1 MADLIDDR
9 IQAASAPVDYSEAG
23 IFRLGLKISHLR
35 LILAI
40 EDHGQISAAADS
52 LSISQPA
59 ASRML
64 GEIESILKAPLCA
77 RIARGVELTQY
88 GKALA
93 RRARTIFL
101 ELRETARE
109 INELKTGSG
118 GSVSLG
124 SVTGPALNLA
134 VPAIRQVS
142 TAYPGIEINIQIENS
157 TVLVRELLAARH
169 DFVIGRIPDD
179 INPRLFNLVEIGAED
194 VCLIVREGHPLLD
207 KDVIVPG
214 DLPGYDWVF
223 QPQGTLLR
231 RAVEDS
237 FLSAGVPLPSTII
250 NTSSIILTISIVCN
264 TNAVAPVARDVANL
278 ISGNGSQ
285 AGQIRVLPT
294 TFDIQIRPYS
304 LITAKG
310 RALPPSAKLLYDLIL
325 KQSTA

>member
-1 MADLIDDR
+1 MDDP
-9 IQAASAPVDYSEAG
+9 ILLSSVPVDYSERG
-23 IFRLGLKISHLR
+23 IFRSGLKMSHLQ

-40 EDHGQISAAADS
+40 EDHGQISAAADA

-64 GEIESILKAPLCA
+64 GEVEAILKAPLCA
-77 RIARGVELTQY
+77 RVARGVELTQY
-88 GKALA
+88 GRALA

-101 ELRETARE
+101 ELRETTRE
-109 INELKTGSG
+109 INELRTGSG

-124 SVTGPALNLA
+124 SVTGPAINLA

-142 TAYPGIEINIQIENS
+142 TAYPGIAISIQIENS
-157 TVLVRELLAARH
+157 NVLVRELLAARH

-179 INPRLFNLVEIGAED
+179 MDPRQFNLIEIGEED

-207 KDVIVPG
+207 KGVVSSA

-223 QPQGTLLR
+223 QPSGTLLR

-237 FLSAGVPLPSTII
+237 FLTAGTPLPATII
-250 NTSSIILTISIVCN
+250 NTSSTILTISIVRN

-278 ISGNGSQ
+278 IAGNGSQ
-285 AGQIRVLPT
+285 AGEIRILPT
-294 TFDIQIRPYS
+294 DFNVKIRPYS
-304 LITAKG
+304 LITARG

>member
-1 MADLIDDR
+1 MDDP
-9 IQAASAPVDYSEAG
+9 IQQSSVPVDYSDRG
-23 IFRLGLKISHLR
+23 IFRSGLKMSHLQ

-40 EDHGQISAAADS
+40 EDHGQISAAADA
-52 LSISQPA
+52 LSMSQPA

-64 GEIESILKAPLCA
+64 GEIEAILKAPLCA
-77 RIARGVELTQY
+77 RVARGVELTQY
-88 GKALA
+88 GRALA

-109 INELKTGSG
+109 ITELKTGSG

-134 VPAIRQVS
+134 VPAVRQVS

-157 TVLVRELLAARH
+157 NVLVRELLSARH

-179 INPRLFNLVEIGAED
+179 MDPRQFNLIEIGEED
-194 VCLIVREGHPLLD
+194 VCLIVRDGHPLLD
-207 KDVIVPG
+207 KGLVSSA

-237 FLSAGVPLPSTII
+237 FLSAGTPLPATII
-250 NTSSIILTISIVCN
+250 NTSSIILTVSIVRH
-264 TNAVAPVARDVANL
+264 TNAIAPVARDVASL
-278 ISGNGSQ
+278 IATNGGQ
-285 AGQIRVLPT
+285 AGEIRILPT
-294 TFDIQIRPYS
+294 DFNIKIRPYS
-304 LITAKG
+304 LITARG

>member
-1 MADLIDDR
+1 MDDP
-9 IQAASAPVDYSEAG
+9 IQHSSVPVDYSDRG
-23 IFRLGLKISHLR
+23 IFRSGLKMSHLQ

-40 EDHGQISAAADS
+40 EDHGQISAAADA

-64 GEIESILKAPLCA
+64 GEIEAILKAPLCA
-77 RIARGVELTQY
+77 RVARGVELTQY
-88 GKALA
+88 GRALA

-109 INELKTGSG
+109 ISELKTGSG

-134 VPAIRQVS
+134 VPAVRQVS

-157 TVLVRELLAARH
+157 NVLVRELLSARH
-169 DFVIGRIPDD
+169 DFVIGRIPDEMD
-179 INPRLFNLVEIGAED
+179 PRQFNLIEIGEED

-207 KDVIVPG
+207 KGLVSSA

-237 FLSAGVPLPSTII
+237 FLSAGTPLPATII
-250 NTSSIILTISIVCN
+250 NTSSIILTVSIVRH
-264 TNAVAPVARDVANL
+264 TNAIAPVARDVASL
-278 ISGNGSQ
+278 IATNGGQ
-285 AGQIRVLPT
+285 AGEIRILPT
-294 TFDIQIRPYS
+294 DFNIKIRPYS
-304 LITAKG
+304 LITARG

>member
-1 MADLIDDR
+1 MTDFIDESLTP
-9 IQAASAPVDYSEAG
+9 IVAPVDYSEVG

-40 EDHGQISAAADS
+40 EEHGQISAAADA

-64 GEIESILKAPLCA
+64 GEIENILKAPLCS

-142 TAYPGIEINIQIENS
+142 TAYPGIEINVQIENS
-157 TVLVRELLAARH
+157 NVLVRELQAARH

-194 VCLIVREGHPLLD
+194 VCLIVRNGHPLLE
-207 KDVIVPG
+207 KDVIVPA

-250 NTSSIILTISIVCN
+250 NTSSIILTIAIVRN
-264 TNAVAPVARDVANL
+264 TNAVAPVARDVATL
-278 ISGNGSQ
+278 IAGDDSS

-294 TFDIQIRPYS
+294 AFDIRIRPYS

-310 RALPPSAKLLYDLIL
+310 RALPPSAKLLYDLIM

>member
-1 MADLIDDR
+1 MDDP
-9 IQAASAPVDYSEAG
+9 IQHSSVPVDYSDRG
-23 IFRLGLKISHLR
+23 IFRSGLKMSHLQ

-40 EDHGQISAAADS
+40 EDHGQISAAADA
-52 LSISQPA
+52 LSMSQPA

-64 GEIESILKAPLCA
+64 GEVEAILKAPLCA
-77 RIARGVELTQY
+77 RVARGVELTQY
-88 GKALA
+88 GRALA

-109 INELKTGSG
+109 ITELKTGSG

-134 VPAIRQVS
+134 VPAVRQVS

-157 TVLVRELLAARH
+157 NVLVRELLSARH
-169 DFVIGRIPDD
+169 DFVIGRIPDEMD
-179 INPRLFNLVEIGAED
+179 PRQFNLIEIGEED
-194 VCLIVREGHPLLD
+194 VCLIVRDGHPLLD
-207 KDVIVPG
+207 KDAVSST

-237 FLSAGVPLPSTII
+237 FLSTGTPLPATII
-250 NTSSIILTISIVCN
+250 NTSSIILTVSIVRH
-264 TNAVAPVARDVANL
+264 TNAIAPVARDVANL
-278 ISGNGSQ
+278 IATNGSQ
-285 AGQIRVLPT
+285 AGEIRVLPT
-294 TFDIQIRPYS
+294 DFNIKIRPYS
-304 LITAKG
+304 LITARG

>member
-1 MADLIDDR
+1 MDESGQVPGI
-9 IQAASAPVDYSEAG
+9 PVDYSERG
-23 IFRLGLKISHLR
+23 IFRSGVKMSHLQ

-64 GEIESILKAPLCA
+64 SEIESILKAPLCA
-77 RIARGVELTQY
+77 RVARGVELTQY
-88 GKALA
+88 GRALA

-109 INELKTGSG
+109 ITELKTGSG

-142 TAYPGIEINIQIENS
+142 TAYPGIEINIQIDNS
-157 TVLVRELLAARH
+157 NVLVRELQSARH
-169 DFVIGRIPDD
+169 DFVVGRIPDD
-179 INPRLFNLVEIGAED
+179 MDPRQFNLIEIGEED
-194 VCLIVREGHPLLD
+194 VCLIVREGHPLLE
-207 KDVIVPG
+207 KGVVSPQ

-223 QPQGTLLR
+223 QPPGTLLR

-237 FLSAGVPLPSTII
+237 FLSAGTPLPTTII
-250 NTSSIILTISIVCN
+250 NTSSIIMTISIVRH

-278 ISGNGSQ
+278 IAANGSQ
-285 AGQIRVLPT
+285 AGEIRILPT
-294 TFDIQIRPYS
+294 DFQIKIRPYS
-304 LITAKG
+304 LITARG

-325 KQSTA
+325 KQTTA

>member
-1 MADLIDDR
+1 MDDPVLL
-9 IQAASAPVDYSEAG
+9 SSVPVDYSERG
-23 IFRLGLKISHLR
+23 IFRSGLKMSHLQ

-40 EDHGQISAAADS
+40 EDHGQISAAADA

-64 GEIESILKAPLCA
+64 GEVEAILKAPLCA

-88 GKALA
+88 GRALA

-101 ELRETARE
+101 ELRETTRE

-124 SVTGPALNLA
+124 SVTGPAINLA

-157 TVLVRELLAARH
+157 NVLVRELLAARH
-169 DFVIGRIPDD
+169 DFVIARIPDD
-179 INPRLFNLVEIGAED
+179 TDPRQFNLIEIGEED
-194 VCLIVREGHPLLD
+194 VCLIVRTGHPLLD
-207 KDVIVPG
+207 KGIVSSA

-223 QPQGTLLR
+223 QPSGTLLR

-237 FLSAGVPLPSTII
+237 FLTAGTPLPATII
-250 NTSSIILTISIVCN
+250 NTSSTILTISIVRN

-278 ISGNGSQ
+278 ITGDGSQ
-285 AGQIRVLPT
+285 AGEIRILPT
-294 TFDIQIRPYS
+294 DFNVKIRPYS
-304 LITAKG
+304 LITARG

>member
-1 MADLIDDR
+1 MNDSVLR
-9 IQAASAPVDYSEAG
+9 SSVPVDYSDRG
-23 IFRLGLKISHLR
+23 IFRSGLKMSHLQ

-40 EDHGQISAAADS
+40 EDHGQISAAADA
-52 LSISQPA
+52 LSVSQPA

-64 GEIESILKAPLCA
+64 GEIEAILKAPLCA
-77 RIARGVELTQY
+77 RVARGVELTQY
-88 GKALA
+88 GRALA

-109 INELKTGSG
+109 ITELKTGSG

-134 VPAIRQVS
+134 VPAVRQVS

-157 TVLVRELLAARH
+157 NVLVRELLSARH

-179 INPRLFNLVEIGAED
+179 MDPRQFNLIEIGEEH

-207 KDVIVPG
+207 KGLVRSA

-237 FLSAGVPLPSTII
+237 FLSAGTPLPATII
-250 NTSSIILTISIVCN
+250 NTSSIILTASIVRH
-264 TNAVAPVARDVANL
+264 TNAIAPVARDVASL
-278 ISGNGSQ
+278 IATNGGQ
-285 AGQIRVLPT
+285 AGEIRILPT
-294 TFDIQIRPYS
+294 DFNIRIRPYS
-304 LITAKG
+304 LITARG

>member
-1 MADLIDDR
+1 MDDVTNSLPEQMAYWDR
-9 IQAASAPVDYSEAG
+9 G
-23 IFRLGLKISHLR
+23 IFRAGLKISHLQ

-40 EDHGQISAAADS
+40 EDHGQISAAAEA
-52 LSISQPA
+52 LNISQPA

-64 GEIESILKAPLCA
+64 GEVEAILRAPLCA
-77 RIARGVELTQY
+77 RVARGVELTQY
-88 GKALA
+88 GRALA

-134 VPAIRQVS
+134 VPAVSQVS

-157 TVLVRELLAARH
+157 NVLVRELLAARH

-179 INPRLFNLVEIGAED
+179 IDPRQFNLIEIGEEN

-207 KDVIVPG
+207 QAVVTFS

-223 QPQGTLLR
+223 QPPGTLLR

-237 FLSAGVPLPSTII
+237 FLSAGTPLPATII
-250 NTSSIILTISIVCN
+250 NTSSIILTVSIVQH
-264 TNAVAPVARDVANL
+264 TNAIAPVARDVADL
-278 ISGNGSQ
+278 I
-285 AGQIRVLPT
+285 AGDASRAGAIRVLPT
-294 TFDIQIRPYS
+294 DFNIRIRPYS
-304 LITAKG
+304 LITARG

>member
-1 MADLIDDR
+1 MGDP
-9 IQAASAPVDYSEAG
+9 IQLSSVPVDYSERG
-23 IFRLGLKISHLR
+23 IFRSGLKMSHLQ

-40 EDHGQISAAADS
+40 EDHGQISAAADA
-52 LSISQPA
+52 LSVSQPA

-64 GEIESILKAPLCA
+64 GEIEAILKAPLCA
-77 RIARGVELTQY
+77 RVARGVELTQY
-88 GKALA
+88 GRALA

-109 INELKTGSG
+109 ITELKTGSG

-134 VPAIRQVS
+134 VPAVRQVS
-142 TAYPGIEINIQIENS
+142 TAYPGIEISIQIENS
-157 TVLVRELLAARH
+157 NVLVRELLSARH

-179 INPRLFNLVEIGAED
+179 MDPRQFNLIEIGEED

-207 KDVIVPG
+207 KVRVSPA

-237 FLSAGVPLPSTII
+237 FLSAGTSLPATII
-250 NTSSIILTISIVCN
+250 NTSSIILTVSIVRH
-264 TNAVAPVARDVANL
+264 TNAIAPVARDVADL
-278 ISGNGSQ
+278 VASNGGQ
-285 AGQIRVLPT
+285 AGEIRILPT
-294 TFDIQIRPYS
+294 DFNIKIRPYS
-304 LITAKG
+304 LITARG

>member
-1 MADLIDDR
+1 MED
-9 IQAASAPVDYSEAG
+9 SAPLSSTVVDYSERG
-23 IFRLGLKISHLR
+23 IFRLGLKMSHLQ

-40 EDHGQISAAADS
+40 EEHGQISSAADS

-64 GEIESILKAPLCA
+64 GEIETILKAPLCA
-77 RIARGVELTQY
+77 RVARGVELTQY
-88 GKALA
+88 GRALA

-101 ELRETARE
+101 ELRETTRE

-157 TVLVRELLAARH
+157 NVLVRELLAARH

-179 INPRLFNLVEIGAED
+179 MDPRQFNLIELGEED
-194 VCLIVREGHPLLD
+194 VCLIVRAGHPLLD
-207 KDVIVPG
+207 KGIISSS

-223 QPQGTLLR
+223 QPSGTLLR

-237 FLSAGVPLPSTII
+237 FLSAGTPLPSTII
-250 NTSSIILTISIVCN
+250 NTSSTILTVSIVRH
-264 TNAVAPVARDVANL
+264 TNAVAPVARDVATL
-278 ISGNGSQ
+278 IAGSGSQ
-285 AGQIRVLPT
+285 AGEIRVLPT
-294 TFDIQIRPYS
+294 DFDIKIRPYS
-304 LITAKG
+304 LITARG

-325 KQSTA
+325 KQSSA

>member
-1 MADLIDDR
+1 MDDPVLL
-9 IQAASAPVDYSEAG
+9 SSVPVDYSERG
-23 IFRLGLKISHLR
+23 IFRSGLKMSHLQ

-40 EDHGQISAAADS
+40 EDHGQISAAAEA

-64 GEIESILKAPLCA
+64 GEVEAILKAPLCA
-77 RIARGVELTQY
+77 RVARGVELTQY
-88 GKALA
+88 GRALA
-93 RRARTIFL
+93 RRARTVFL

-109 INELKTGSG
+109 INELRTGSG

-157 TVLVRELLAARH
+157 NVLVRELLAARH

-179 INPRLFNLVEIGAED
+179 IDPRQFNLIEIGEED
-194 VCLIVREGHPLLD
+194 VCLIVREGHPLLE
-207 KDVIVPG
+207 KGIVG
-214 DLPGYDWVF
+214 TTDLPVYDWVF
-223 QPQGTLLR
+223 QPSGTLLR

-237 FLSAGVPLPSTII
+237 FLSAGTPLPATII
-250 NTSSIILTISIVCN
+250 NTSSIILTISIVRN
-264 TNAVAPVARDVANL
+264 SNAVAPVARDVANL
-278 ISGNGSQ
+278 IASNGGQ
-285 AGQIRVLPT
+285 AGEIRILPT
-294 TFDIQIRPYS
+294 DFDIRIRPYS
-304 LITAKG
+304 LITARG

>member
-1 MADLIDDR
+1 MDDS
-9 IQAASAPVDYSEAG
+9 IPALTGAVDYSERG
-23 IFRLGLKISHLR
+23 IFRLGLKMSHLQ

-40 EDHGQISAAADS
+40 EEHGQISAAADS

-64 GEIESILKAPLCA
+64 GEIETILKATLCA
-77 RIARGVELTQY
+77 RVARGVELTQY
-88 GKALA
+88 GRALA

-101 ELRETARE
+101 ELRETTRE

-157 TVLVRELLAARH
+157 NVLVRELLAARH

-179 INPRLFNLVEIGAED
+179 TDPRQFNLIELGEED
-194 VCLIVREGHPLLD
+194 VCLIVRTGHPLLE
-207 KDVIVPG
+207 KDSVSSA

-223 QPQGTLLR
+223 QPSGTLLR

-237 FLSAGVPLPSTII
+237 FLSAGTPLPATII
-250 NTSSIILTISIVCN
+250 NTSSTILTVSIVRH
-264 TNAVAPVARDVANL
+264 TNAIAPVARDVATL
-278 ISGNGSQ
+278 IAGSGSQ
-285 AGQIRVLPT
+285 AGEIRVLPT
-294 TFDIQIRPYS
+294 DFDIKIRPYS
-304 LITAKG
+304 LITARG

-325 KQSTA
+325 KQSSA

>member
-1 MADLIDDR
+1 MDDPV
-9 IQAASAPVDYSEAG
+9 SHSSVPVDYSDRG
-23 IFRLGLKISHLR
+23 IFRSGLKMSHLQ

-40 EDHGQISAAADS
+40 EDHGQISAAADA

-64 GEIESILKAPLCA
+64 GEIEAILKAPLCA
-77 RIARGVELTQY
+77 RVARGVELTQY
-88 GKALA
+88 GRALA

-109 INELKTGSG
+109 ITELKTGSG

-134 VPAIRQVS
+134 VPAVRQVS

-157 TVLVRELLAARH
+157 NVLVRELLSARH

-179 INPRLFNLVEIGAED
+179 MDPRQFNLIEIGEED
-194 VCLIVREGHPLLD
+194 VCLIVRDGHPLLD
-207 KDVIVPG
+207 KALVSSA

-237 FLSAGVPLPSTII
+237 FLSAGTPLPATII
-250 NTSSIILTISIVCN
+250 NTSSIILTVSIVRH
-264 TNAVAPVARDVANL
+264 TNAIAPVARDVADL
-278 ISGNGSQ
+278 IASNGSQ
-285 AGQIRVLPT
+285 AGEIRILPT
-294 TFDIQIRPYS
+294 DFNIKIRPYS
-304 LITAKG
+304 LITARG

>member
-1 MADLIDDR
+1 MDDPVLL
-9 IQAASAPVDYSEAG
+9 SSVPVDYSERG
-23 IFRLGLKISHLR
+23 IFRSGLKMSHLQ

-40 EDHGQISAAADS
+40 EDHGQISAAAES

-64 GEIESILKAPLCA
+64 GEVEAILKAPLCA
-77 RIARGVELTQY
+77 RVARGVELTQY
-88 GKALA
+88 GRALA
-93 RRARTIFL
+93 RRARTVFL

-109 INELKTGSG
+109 INELRTGSG

-124 SVTGPALNLA
+124 SVTGPAINLA

-142 TAYPGIEINIQIENS
+142 TAYPGIEISIQIENS
-157 TVLVRELLAARH
+157 NVLVRELQSARH

-179 INPRLFNLVEIGAED
+179 MDPRQFNLIEIGEED
-194 VCLIVREGHPLLD
+194 VCLIVREGHPLLE
-207 KDVIVPG
+207 KGIVSPA

-223 QPQGTLLR
+223 QPSGTLLR

-237 FLSAGVPLPSTII
+237 FLSAGTPLPATII
-250 NTSSIILTISIVCN
+250 NTSSIILTISIVRN
-264 TNAVAPVARDVANL
+264 TNAIAPVARDVATL
-278 ISGNGSQ
+278 VAGKGGQSGE
-285 AGQIRVLPT
+285 IRILPT
-294 TFDIQIRPYS
+294 DFNIKIRPYS
-304 LITAKG
+304 LITARG

>member
-1 MADLIDDR
+1 MDD
-9 IQAASAPVDYSEAG
+9 PVLLTSVPADYSERG
-23 IFRLGLKISHLR
+23 IFRSGLKMSHLQ

-40 EDHGQISAAADS
+40 EDHGQISAAADA

-64 GEIESILKAPLCA
+64 GEVEAILKAPLCA
-77 RIARGVELTQY
+77 RVARGVELTQY
-88 GKALA
+88 GRALA
-93 RRARTIFL
+93 RRARTVFL

-109 INELKTGSG
+109 INELRTGSG

-157 TVLVRELLAARH
+157 NVLVRELLAARH

-179 INPRLFNLVEIGAED
+179 IDPRQFNLIEIGEED
-194 VCLIVREGHPLLD
+194 VCLIVREGHPLLE
-207 KDVIVPG
+207 KGMVATT

-223 QPQGTLLR
+223 QPSGTLLR

-237 FLSAGVPLPSTII
+237 FLSAGTPLPATII
-250 NTSSIILTISIVCN
+250 NTSSIILTISIVRN
-264 TNAVAPVARDVANL
+264 SNAIAPVARDVANL
-278 ISGNGSQ
+278 IASNGGQ
-285 AGQIRVLPT
+285 AGEIRILPT
-294 TFDIQIRPYS
+294 DFDIRIRPYS
-304 LITAKG
+304 LITARG

>member
-1 MADLIDDR
+1 MDDSV
-9 IQAASAPVDYSEAG
+9 QLSSVPVDYSERG
-23 IFRLGLKISHLR
+23 IFRSGLKMSHLQ

-40 EDHGQISAAADS
+40 EDHGQISAAADA

-64 GEIESILKAPLCA
+64 GEVEAILKAPLCA
-77 RIARGVELTQY
+77 RVARGVELTQY
-88 GKALA
+88 GRALA
-93 RRARTIFL
+93 RRARTVFL
-101 ELRETARE
+101 ELRETTRE

-142 TAYPGIEINIQIENS
+142 TAYPGIEISIQIENS
-157 TVLVRELLAARH
+157 NVLVRELLAARH

-179 INPRLFNLVEIGAED
+179 MDPRQFNLIEIGEED

-207 KDVIVPG
+207 KGVVSSA

-223 QPQGTLLR
+223 QPSGTLLR

-237 FLSAGVPLPSTII
+237 FLSAGTPLPATII
-250 NTSSIILTISIVCN
+250 NTSSTILTISIVRN

-278 ISGNGSQ
+278 IAGNGSQ
-285 AGQIRVLPT
+285 AGEIRILPID
-294 TFDIQIRPYS
+294 FNVKIRPYS
-304 LITAKG
+304 LITARG

>member
-1 MADLIDDR
+1 MAEIVDGTI
-9 IQAASAPVDYSEAG
+9 APIATPMDFSEVG

-40 EDHGQISAAADS
+40 EEHGQISAAADA
-52 LSISQPA
+52 LSVSQPA

-64 GEIESILKAPLCA
+64 GEIENILKAPLCS
-77 RIARGVELTQY
+77 RVARGVELTQY

-142 TAYPGIEINIQIENS
+142 TAYPGIEINIQIDNS
-157 TVLVRELLAARH
+157 NVLVRELQAARH

-194 VCLIVREGHPLLD
+194 VCLIVRDGHPLLE
-207 KDVIVPG
+207 KEVIVPA

-237 FLSAGVPLPSTII
+237 FLSAGVPLPLTII
-250 NTSSIILTISIVCN
+250 NTSSIILTISIVRN
-264 TNAVAPVARDVANL
+264 TNAVAPVARDVATL
-278 ISGNGSQ
+278 IAGDGSSG
-285 AGQIRVLPT
+285 GQIRVLPIN
-294 TFDIQIRPYS
+294 FDIQIRPYS

>member
-1 MADLIDDR
+1 MDDP
-9 IQAASAPVDYSEAG
+9 IQLSSVPVDYSERG
-23 IFRLGLKISHLR
+23 IFRSGLKMSHLQ

-40 EDHGQISAAADS
+40 EDHGQISAAADA

-64 GEIESILKAPLCA
+64 GEVEAILKAPLCA
-77 RIARGVELTQY
+77 RVARGVELTQY
-88 GKALA
+88 GRALA

-101 ELRETARE
+101 ELRETTRE

-157 TVLVRELLAARH
+157 NVLVRELLSARH
-169 DFVIGRIPDD
+169 DFVIGRIPDEMD
-179 INPRLFNLVEIGAED
+179 PRQFNLIEIGEED
-194 VCLIVREGHPLLD
+194 VCLIVREGHPLLE
-207 KDVIVPG
+207 KDIVG
-214 DLPGYDWVF
+214 STDLPGYDWVF
-223 QPQGTLLR
+223 QPSGTLLR

-237 FLSAGVPLPSTII
+237 FLSAGTPLPATII
-250 NTSSIILTISIVCN
+250 NTSSIILTVSIVRN

-278 ISGNGSQ
+278 IAGNSSQ
-285 AGQIRVLPT
+285 AGEIRILPT
-294 TFDIQIRPYS
+294 DFHVKIRPYS
-304 LITAKG
+304 LITARG